1 MRPATSPESA
11 ADPIA
16 RAVAN
21 RAGAVLDPHDRA
33 TLEHAARGGLAD
45 AIARAHAEPSPRSGR
60 SFGPRWPS
68 V

>member
-11 ADPIA
+11 ADSIA
-16 RAVAN
+16 RAAAN

-45 AIARAHAEPSPRSGR
+45 AIARAHAAAAQRTAVRPQ
-60 SFGPRWPS
+60 
-68 V
+68 VA

>member
-11 ADPIA
+11 VDPIA

-45 AIARAHAEPSPRSGR
+45 AIARAHAAVAAQRTAVLPQ
-60 SFGPRWPS
+60 
-68 V
+68 VA

>member
-21 RAGAVLDPHDRA
+21 RAGAVLDRTTAQPSS
-33 TLEHAARGGLAD
+33 TPPAAALPTRLPAPM
-45 AIARAHAEPSPRSGR
+45 RPSPRSGR
-60 SFGPRWPS
+60 PFGPRWPS

>member
-21 RAGAVLDPHDRA
+21 RAGAVLDRTTAQPSS
-33 TLEHAARGGLAD
+33 TPPAAASPTRSPM
-45 AIARAHAEPSPRSGR
+45 RPSPRSGR
-60 SFGPRWPS
+60 PFGPRWPS

>member
-16 RAVAN
+16 RAAAN
-21 RAGAVLDPHDRA
+21 RAGAVLDPRDRA

-45 AIARAHAEPSPRSGR
+45 AIARAHAAVAARRTAVRPQ
-60 SFGPRWPS
+60 
-68 V
+68 VA